1 MNREEVVRLSTL
13 VMNNN
18 ISIVDANNILTD
30 YCLEHNKDPEKIAIF
45 IEFLFRNGLL
55 NSIFIEVLEYYE
67 RKFNIVKLQSKPNH
81 FNQRTVL
88 QIS

>member
-13 VMNNN
+13 AMNNN
-18 ISIVDANNILTD
+18 ISIVDANNILTN

-67 RKFNIVKLQSKPNH
+67 RKFNIVKLQSKPNQ
-81 FNQRTVL
+81 FGQR
-88 QIS
+88 QIIYIN